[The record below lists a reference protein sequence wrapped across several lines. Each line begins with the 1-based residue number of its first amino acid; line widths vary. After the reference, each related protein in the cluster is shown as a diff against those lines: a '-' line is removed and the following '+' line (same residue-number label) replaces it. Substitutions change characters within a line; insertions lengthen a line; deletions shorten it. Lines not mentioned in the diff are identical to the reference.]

1 MNFRL
6 LEVIES
12 KEYML
17 KEIKYKQK
25 SSKKQKTL
33 NYSDK
38 IILALHEI
46 FGFVSFFF
54 LYFGT
59 PVGMVKHKN
68 SFKNYCS
75 ISSN

>member
-46 FGFVSFFF
+46 FGFVWFYFFF
-54 LYFGT
+54 SFTL
-59 PVGMVKHKN
+59 VGQLE
-68 SFKNYCS
+68 
-75 ISSN
+75 

>member
-46 FGFVSFFF
+46 FGFV
-54 LYFGT
+54 
-59 PVGMVKHKN
+59 
-68 SFKNYCS
+68 
-75 ISSN
+75 